1 MNTDAIA
8 ERYASDGYYIANRL
22 VGDEECDKLKAEAL
36 ALMRTHARVGAS
48 VFVGAAVVS
57 AAFRRLADDSRIV
70 EILRTIM
77 RAASHS

>member
-48 VFVGAAVVS
+48 VFVGHAAAHLGEAAVVH
-57 AAFRRLADDSRIV
+57 
-70 EILRTIM
+70 M
-77 RAASHS
+77 RALIQQPSQRSW